1 MVKKKTIDLFFGA
14 IALFAI
20 IEPTAFI
27 GTWVHSFCGIIRSF
41 LFIFCVLL
49 YLIDRQ
55 YRELEG
61 NIILLYLL
69 VLGFTTFIYQGSFSA
84 DYTYLFRCT
93 FSGIVLLQFFMKRN
107 AIGICK
113 VMAIILSIFLM
124 FDAMTFILPGL
135 GLGKV
140 TDDVIKCF
148 LGSKTT
154 ITYFMI
160 PAIGF
165 DYTYLSVCPKKDKW
179 KAKFWLLLAIGST
192 IVYLLQ
198 IFIST
203 TAVCLV
209 LLIASMWGIKKFKI
223 VTNFVA
229 KYGFWISSALI
240 VMIITG
246 MSVGGVEY
254 FVTSILGESG
264 DFNGRVQ
271 IWQMAFANIL
281 RRPLMGYGL
290 GTKIYLAVWQTTN
303 VSAHNLFIGILL
315 RSGIVGL
322 LSYFII
328 VILCLR
334 NHRKNKT
341 NILQNFLILTM
352 IVVNIMGFS
361 EEFIAYPII
370 YFLYLL
376 IANSEKYLKLCKK

>member
-14 IALFAI
+14 IALFSL

-27 GTWVHSFCGIIRSF
+27 GTWVHSFCGVIRSL
-41 LFIFCVLL
+41 LFIFCALL
-49 YLIDRQ
+49 YLVDRQ

-69 VLGFTTFIYQGSFSA
+69 ILGFTTFIYQGSFSA

-124 FDAMTFILPGL
+124 FDAMTFVLPGL

-165 DYTYLSVCPKKDKW
+165 DYTYLNVCPKKDKW

-209 LLIASMWGIKKFKI
+209 LMIASMWGVKKFKI
-223 VTNFVA
+223 VTNFIA

-240 VMIITG
+240 VMLITG

-281 RRPLMGYGL
+281 RRPLIGYGL

-322 LSYFII
+322 LSHFII

-334 NHRKNKT
+334 NHRKNKA

-376 IANSEKYLKLCKK
+376 IANSERYLKLCKN